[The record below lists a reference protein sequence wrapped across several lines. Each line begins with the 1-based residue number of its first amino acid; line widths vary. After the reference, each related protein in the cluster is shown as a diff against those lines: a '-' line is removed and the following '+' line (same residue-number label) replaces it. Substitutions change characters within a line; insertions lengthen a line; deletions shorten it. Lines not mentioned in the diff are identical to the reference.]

1 MNGIPL
7 TDISSTAYS
16 WQVVTEEEKPPTRT
30 YGDVYVVH
38 ARVSCITEVKQL
50 LELAF
55 DKAISPALVSGDA
68 LRAATSEL

>member
-1 MNGIPL
+1 
-7 TDISSTAYS
+7 
-16 WQVVTEEEKPPTRT
+16 VVTEAEKPPTRT

-55 DKAISPALVSGDA
+55 DKAISPELVSGA
-68 LRAATSEL
+68 TTRAASSELYPAGAMPTQPAEEL